1 MSSLFTLV
9 MVKKIRRKVKK
20 VAMKASLVSME
31 LEDLSEENKEN
42 KEKLSSDFKK
52 EFEFLEWKRQQEVD
66 KELEETPEG
75 EIPFDLPDEDVPS
88 SNSPNAPDEI
98 KRLYR
103 SIAQLT
109 HPDKIKDEH
118 LNDIFKQAAEAIEDE
133 NWMLLV
139 ELAGELRIDIEF
151 LSDETCEIIEQSI
164 QRNEQQIAGIKNSF
178 SYIWS
183 KQKDDKSRD
192 IFKSMFYQQF
202 QINEDEFSEWLNS
215 TS

>member
-1 MSSLFTLV
+1 

-31 LEDLSEENKEN
+31 LEDVSEENKEQ
-42 KEKLSSDFKK
+42 KKKLNVDFEK
-52 EFEFLEWKRQQEVD
+52 EFEFLEWKRLQQAEE
-66 KELEETPEG
+66 ELGETPEG

-88 SNSPNAPDEI
+88 SNTPNAPDEI
-98 KRLYR
+98 KKLYR
-103 SIAQLT
+103 SIAQKT
-109 HPDKIKDEH
+109 HPDKIKDEY
-118 LNDIFKQAAEAIEDE
+118 LNDIFKQAAEALEEE

-183 KQKDDKSRD
+183 KQRDDASRE

-202 QINEDEFSEWLNS
+202 QINEDEFSKWLDS

>member
-1 MSSLFTLV
+1 

-31 LEDLSEENKEN
+31 LEDVSEENKEQ
-42 KEKLSSDFKK
+42 KKKLSSDFKK
-52 EFEFLEWKRQQEVD
+52 EFEFLEWKRLQQAEE
-66 KELEETPEG
+66 ELEETPEG
-75 EIPFDLPDEDVPS
+75 EVPFDLPDEDSPS
-88 SNSPNAPDEI
+88 SNAPNAPEEL
-98 KRLYR
+98 KKLYR
-103 SIAQLT
+103 SIAQKT
-109 HPDKIKDEH
+109 HPDKIQDEY
-118 LNDIFKQAAEAIEDE
+118 LNDIFKQAAEAIEEE

-183 KQKDDKSRD
+183 KQKDDKSRE

-202 QINEDEFSEWLNS
+202 QIKEEEFNKWLNS

>member
-1 MSSLFTLV
+1 MSSLFTSV

-20 VAMKASLVSME
+20 VAMKASLISME
-31 LEDLSEENKEN
+31 LEDLNEEDKKN
-42 KEKLSSDFKK
+42 KEKLNVDFEK
-52 EFEFLEWKRQQEVD
+52 EFEFLEWRRLQQAEE
-66 KELEETPEG
+66 ELEETPEC
-75 EIPFDLPDEDVPS
+75 EVPFDLPDEDSPS
-88 SNSPNAPDEI
+88 SNAPNAPDEI
-98 KRLYR
+98 KKLYR

-183 KQKDDKSRD
+183 KQRDDKNRG

-202 QINEDEFSEWLNS
+202 QIKEEEFNEWLNS

>member
-1 MSSLFTLV
+1 

-31 LEDLSEENKEN
+31 LEDLNEEDKEN
-42 KEKLSSDFKK
+42 KQKLSSDFKK
-52 EFEFLEWKRQQEVD
+52 EFEFLEWKRLQQAEE
-66 KELEETPEG
+66 ELEEAPEG
-75 EIPFDLPDEDVPS
+75 EVPFDLPDEDSPS
-88 SNSPNAPDEI
+88 SNTPNAPEEL
-98 KRLYR
+98 KKLYR
-103 SIAQLT
+103 SIAQKT
-109 HPDKIKDEH
+109 HPDKIKDEY

-183 KQKDDKSRD
+183 KQQDDKSRD

-202 QINEDEFSEWLNS
+202 QIVEEEFNEWLNS

>member
-1 MSSLFTLV
+1 

-31 LEDLSEENKEN
+31 LEDLNEESKEH

-75 EIPFDLPDEDVPS
+75 EIPFDLPDEDGPS
-88 SNSPNAPDEI
+88 SSTPNAPEEL
-98 KRLYR
+98 KKLYR
-103 SIAQLT
+103 SIAQKT
-109 HPDKIKDEH
+109 HPDKVKDEY

-139 ELAGELRIDIEF
+139 ELAGELRLDIEF
-151 LSDETCEIIEQSI
+151 LSDETLEIIEQSI

-202 QINEDEFSEWLNS
+202 QIKEEEFNEWLNS

>member
-1 MSSLFTLV
+1 

-31 LEDLSEENKEN
+31 LEDLNEESKEH

-66 KELEETPEG
+66 KELEETPDG
-75 EIPFDLPDEDVPS
+75 EIPFDLPDEDGPS
-88 SNSPNAPDEI
+88 SSTPNAPEEL
-98 KRLYR
+98 KKLYR
-103 SIAQLT
+103 SIAQKT
-109 HPDKIKDEH
+109 HPDKVKDEY

-139 ELAGELRIDIEF
+139 ELAGELRLDIEF
-151 LSDETCEIIEQSI
+151 LSDETLEIIEQSI

-202 QINEDEFSEWLNS
+202 QIKEEEFNEWLNS

>member
-1 MSSLFTLV
+1 
-9 MVKKIRRKVKK
+9 
-20 VAMKASLVSME
+20 MKASLVSME
-31 LEDLSEENKEN
+31 LEDVSEENKEQ
-42 KEKLSSDFKK
+42 KKKLSSDFKK
-52 EFEFLEWKRQQEVD
+52 EFEFLEWKRLQQAEE
-66 KELEETPEG
+66 ELEETPEG
-75 EIPFDLPDEDVPS
+75 EVPFDLPDEDSPS
-88 SNSPNAPDEI
+88 SNAPNAPEEL
-98 KRLYR
+98 KKLYR
-103 SIAQLT
+103 SIAQKT
-109 HPDKIKDEH
+109 HPDKIQDEY
-118 LNDIFKQAAEAIEDE
+118 LNDIFKQAADAIEEE

-183 KQKDDKSRD
+183 KQKDDKSRE

-202 QINEDEFSEWLNS
+202 QIKEEEFNKWLNS

>member
-1 MSSLFTLV
+1 
-9 MVKKIRRKVKK
+9 
-20 VAMKASLVSME
+20 MKASLISME
-31 LEDLSEENKEN
+31 LEDLNEEDKEN
-42 KEKLSSDFKK
+42 KEKLNVDFKK
-52 EFEFLEWKRQQEVD
+52 EFEFLEWKRLQQAEE
-66 KELEETPEG
+66 ELEGTPED
-75 EIPFDLPDEDVPS
+75 EVPFDLPDEDGPS
-88 SNSPNAPDEI
+88 SNAPNAPDEI
-98 KRLYR
+98 KKLYR

-202 QINEDEFSEWLNS
+202 QIKEEEFNEWLNS

>member
-1 MSSLFTLV
+1 

-31 LEDLSEENKEN
+31 LEDVSEENKEQ
-42 KEKLSSDFKK
+42 KKKLNVDFEK
-52 EFEFLEWKRQQEVD
+52 EFEFLEWKRLQQAE
-66 KELEETPEG
+66 EEMEETPEG

-88 SNSPNAPDEI
+88 SNTPNAPDEI
-98 KRLYR
+98 KKLYR
-103 SIAQLT
+103 SIAQKT
-109 HPDKIKDEH
+109 HPDKIKDEY
-118 LNDIFKQAAEAIEDE
+118 LNDIFKQAAEALEEE

-183 KQKDDKSRD
+183 KQRDDAGRE

-202 QINEDEFSEWLNS
+202 QINEVEFSKWLDS

>member
-1 MSSLFTLV
+1 

-20 VAMKASLVSME
+20 VAMKASLISME
-31 LEDLSEENKEN
+31 LEDLNEEDKEN
-42 KEKLSSDFKK
+42 KEKLNVDFEK
-52 EFEFLEWKRQQEVD
+52 EFEFLEWRRLQQAEE
-66 KELEETPEG
+66 ELEETPEG
-75 EIPFDLPDEDVPS
+75 EVPFDLPDEDGPS
-88 SNSPNAPDEI
+88 SNASNAPDEI
-98 KRLYR
+98 KKLYR

-109 HPDKIKDEH
+109 HPDKIQDEH

-183 KQKDDKSRD
+183 KQRDDKSRD

-202 QINEDEFSEWLNS
+202 QIVEEEFNEWLNS

>member
-1 MSSLFTLV
+1 

-20 VAMKASLVSME
+20 VAMKAALVSME
-31 LEDLSEENKEN
+31 LEDVSEENKEQ
-42 KEKLSSDFKK
+42 KKKLNVDFEK
-52 EFEFLEWKRQQEVD
+52 EFEFLEWKRLQQAEE
-66 KELEETPEG
+66 ELEETPEG

-88 SNSPNAPDEI
+88 SNTPNAPEEL
-98 KRLYR
+98 KKLYR
-103 SIAQLT
+103 SIAQKT
-109 HPDKIKDEH
+109 HPDKIKDEY
-118 LNDIFKQAAEAIEDE
+118 LNDIFKQAAEAIEEE

-139 ELAGELRIDIEF
+139 ELAGELRLDIEF
-151 LSDETCEIIEQSI
+151 LSDETLEIIEQSI

-183 KQKDDKSRD
+183 KQRDDKSRE

-202 QINEDEFSEWLNS
+202 QIKEEEFNKWLNS

>member
-1 MSSLFTLV
+1 
-9 MVKKIRRKVKK
+9 
-20 VAMKASLVSME
+20 MKASLVSME
-31 LEDLSEENKEN
+31 LEDVSEENKEQ
-42 KEKLSSDFKK
+42 KKKLNADFEK
-52 EFEFLEWKRQQEVD
+52 EFEFLEWKRLQQAEE
-66 KELEETPEG
+66 ELGETPEG

-88 SNSPNAPDEI
+88 SNTPNAPDEI
-98 KRLYR
+98 KKLYR
-103 SIAQLT
+103 SIAQKT
-109 HPDKIKDEH
+109 HPDKIKDEY
-118 LNDIFKQAAEAIEDE
+118 LNDIFKQAAEALEEE

-183 KQKDDKSRD
+183 KQRDDASRE

-202 QINEDEFSEWLNS
+202 QINEDEFGKWLDS

>member
-1 MSSLFTLV
+1 

-20 VAMKASLVSME
+20 VAMKAALVSME
-31 LEDLSEENKEN
+31 LEDVSEENKEQ
-42 KEKLSSDFKK
+42 KKKLNVDFEK
-52 EFEFLEWKRQQEVD
+52 EFEFLEWKRLQQAEE
-66 KELEETPEG
+66 ELEETPEG

-88 SNSPNAPDEI
+88 SNTPNAPDEI
-98 KRLYR
+98 KKLYR
-103 SIAQLT
+103 SIAQKT
-109 HPDKIKDEH
+109 HPDKIKDEY
-118 LNDIFKQAAEAIEDE
+118 LNDIFKQAAEALEEE

-183 KQKDDKSRD
+183 KQRDDASRE

-202 QINEDEFSEWLNS
+202 QINEDEFSKWLDS

>member
-1 MSSLFTLV
+1 

-31 LEDLSEENKEN
+31 LEDVSEENKEQ
-42 KEKLSSDFKK
+42 KKKLNVDFEK
-52 EFEFLEWKRQQEVD
+52 EFEFLEWKRLQQAEE
-66 KELEETPEG
+66 ELEETPEG

-88 SNSPNAPDEI
+88 SNTPNAPEEL
-98 KRLYR
+98 KKLYR
-103 SIAQLT
+103 SIAQKT
-109 HPDKIKDEH
+109 HPDKTQDEH
-118 LNDIFKQAAEAIEDE
+118 LNDIFKQAAEALEEE

-139 ELAGELRIDIEF
+139 ELAGELRLDIEF

-183 KQKDDKSRD
+183 KQRDDASRE

-202 QINEDEFSEWLNS
+202 QINEDEFSKWLDS

>member
-1 MSSLFTLV
+1 

-20 VAMKASLVSME
+20 VAMKAALVSME
-31 LEDLSEENKEN
+31 LEDVSEENKEQ
-42 KEKLSSDFKK
+42 KKKLNVDFEK
-52 EFEFLEWKRQQEVD
+52 EFEFLEWKRLQQTEE
-66 KELEETPEG
+66 ELEETPEG

-88 SNSPNAPDEI
+88 SNTPNAPEEL
-98 KRLYR
+98 KKLYR
-103 SIAQLT
+103 SIAQKT
-109 HPDKIKDEH
+109 HPDKIKDEY
-118 LNDIFKQAAEAIEDE
+118 LNDIFKQAAEAIEEE

-139 ELAGELRIDIEF
+139 ELAGELRLDIEF
-151 LSDETCEIIEQSI
+151 LSDETLEIIEQSI

-183 KQKDDKSRD
+183 KQRDDKSRE

-202 QINEDEFSEWLNS
+202 QIKEEEFNKWLNS

>member
-1 MSSLFTLV
+1 

-31 LEDLSEENKEN
+31 LEDLNEESKEH

-75 EIPFDLPDEDVPS
+75 EIPFDLPDEDGPS
-88 SNSPNAPDEI
+88 SSTPNAPEEL
-98 KRLYR
+98 KKLYR
-103 SIAQLT
+103 SIAQKT
-109 HPDKIKDEH
+109 HPDKVKDEY

-139 ELAGELRIDIEF
+139 ELAGELRLDIEF
-151 LSDETCEIIEQSI
+151 LSDETLEIIEQSI

-183 KQKDDKSRD
+183 KQRDDKSRD

-202 QINEDEFSEWLNS
+202 QIKEEEFNEWLNS

>member
-1 MSSLFTLV
+1 

-31 LEDLSEENKEN
+31 LEDLNEEDKEN
-42 KEKLSSDFKK
+42 KEKLNVDFEK
-52 EFEFLEWKRQQEVD
+52 EFEFLEWRRLQQAEE
-66 KELEETPEG
+66 ELEETPEG
-75 EIPFDLPDEDVPS
+75 EAPFDLPDEDGPS

-98 KRLYR
+98 KKLYR

-118 LNDIFKQAAEAIEDE
+118 LNDIFKQAAEAIEEE
-133 NWMLLV
+133 NWMVLV

-183 KQKDDKSRD
+183 KQRDDESRD

-202 QINEDEFSEWLNS
+202 QIKEEEFNEWLNS
-215 TS
+215 IS

>member
-1 MSSLFTLV
+1 
-9 MVKKIRRKVKK
+9 
-20 VAMKASLVSME
+20 MKASLVSME
-31 LEDLSEENKEN
+31 LEDLSEESKEH
-42 KEKLSSDFKK
+42 KKKLSSDFKK

-75 EIPFDLPDEDVPS
+75 EIPFDLPDEDGPS
-88 SNSPNAPDEI
+88 SSTPNAPEEL
-98 KRLYR
+98 KKLYR
-103 SIAQLT
+103 SIAQKT
-109 HPDKIKDEH
+109 HPDKVKDEY

-139 ELAGELRIDIEF
+139 ELAGELRLDIEF
-151 LSDETCEIIEQSI
+151 LSDETLEIIEQSI

-202 QINEDEFSEWLNS
+202 QIKEEEFNEWLNS

>member
-1 MSSLFTLV
+1 

-31 LEDLSEENKEN
+31 LEDLNEEDKEN
-42 KEKLSSDFKK
+42 KQKLSSDFKK
-52 EFEFLEWKRQQEVD
+52 EFEFLEWKRLQQAEE
-66 KELEETPEG
+66 ELEENPEG
-75 EIPFDLPDEDVPS
+75 EVPFDLPDEDSPS
-88 SNSPNAPDEI
+88 SNTPNAPEEL
-98 KRLYR
+98 KKLYR
-103 SIAQLT
+103 SIAQKT
-109 HPDKIKDEH
+109 HPDKIKDEY

-183 KQKDDKSRD
+183 KQQDDKSRD

-202 QINEDEFSEWLNS
+202 QIVEEEFNEWLNS

>member
-1 MSSLFTLV
+1 

-31 LEDLSEENKEN
+31 LEDVSEENKEQ
-42 KEKLSSDFKK
+42 KKKLNVDFEK
-52 EFEFLEWKRQQEVD
+52 EFEFLEWKRLQQAEE
-66 KELEETPEG
+66 ELEETPEG

-88 SNSPNAPDEI
+88 SNTPNAPDEI
-98 KRLYR
+98 KKLYR
-103 SIAQLT
+103 SIAQKT
-109 HPDKIKDEH
+109 HPDKVQDEY
-118 LNDIFKQAAEAIEDE
+118 LNDIFKQAAEALEEE

-183 KQKDDKSRD
+183 KQRDDASRE

-202 QINEDEFSEWLNS
+202 QINEVEFSKWLDS

>member
-1 MSSLFTLV
+1 

-31 LEDLSEENKEN
+31 LEDVSEENKEQ
-42 KEKLSSDFKK
+42 KKKLSSDFKK
-52 EFEFLEWKRQQEVD
+52 EFEFLEWKRLQQAE
-66 KELEETPEG
+66 EEMEETPEG
-75 EIPFDLPDEDVPS
+75 EVPFDLPDEDSPS
-88 SNSPNAPDEI
+88 SNTPNAPEEL
-98 KRLYR
+98 KKLYR
-103 SIAQLT
+103 SIAQKT
-109 HPDKIKDEH
+109 HPDKVQDEY
-118 LNDIFKQAAEAIEDE
+118 LNDIFKQAADAIEEE

-139 ELAGELRIDIEF
+139 ELAGELRLDIEF
-151 LSDETCEIIEQSI
+151 LSDETLEIIEQSI

-202 QINEDEFSEWLNS
+202 QIKEEEFNEWLNS

>member
-1 MSSLFTLV
+1 

-31 LEDLSEENKEN
+31 LEDLNEEDKEN
-42 KEKLSSDFKK
+42 KEKLNVDFEK
-52 EFEFLEWKRQQEVD
+52 EFEFLEWRRLQQAEE
-66 KELEETPEG
+66 ELEETPEG
-75 EIPFDLPDEDVPS
+75 EVPFDLPDEDGPS
-88 SNSPNAPDEI
+88 SNAPNAPDEI
-98 KRLYR
+98 KKLYR

-118 LNDIFKQAAEAIEDE
+118 LNDIFKQAAEAIEEE
-133 NWMLLV
+133 NWMVLV

-202 QINEDEFSEWLNS
+202 QIKEEEFNEWLNS